1 MLQKKKIQKEM
12 RGREVWSY
20 LSNHI
25 LYLGNSYINFILKL
39 NMQKLCLHAFFYI
52 ISLILYLS
60 YCLLFYLGLMA
71 FIFR

>member
-39 NMQKLCLHAFFYI
+39 NLQKLCLHAFF
-52 ISLILYLS
+52 LY
-60 YCLLFYLGLMA
+60 Y
-71 FIFR
+71 